1 MPDMGKHAQ
10 RVDQQNS
17 ADGMGIG
24 VHDAGITA
32 VSLVGF
38 SHQGAQ
44 CSGINVVLW
53 VNLPNSEF
61 IVCYHRYLDELSHT
75 VA

>member
-1 MPDMGKHAQ
+1 MPDMGKHAEQ
-10 RVDQQNS
+10 DDQQNF

-44 CSGINVVLW
+44 CSAINVVLW
-53 VNLPNSEF
+53 VNLPNGEF
-61 IVCYHRYLDELSHT
+61 IVCYHRYLDELSHA